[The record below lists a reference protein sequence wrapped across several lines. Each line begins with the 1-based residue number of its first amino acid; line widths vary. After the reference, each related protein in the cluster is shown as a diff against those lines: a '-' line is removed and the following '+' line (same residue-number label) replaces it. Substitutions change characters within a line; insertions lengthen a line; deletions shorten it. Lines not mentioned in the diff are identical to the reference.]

1 MPPDILCFS
10 RNRCTSVEQIDDQT
24 IRSSCRLQDTLTD
37 ASVELLVKLPDL
49 EIIHATGKFHRTI
62 QKECLSPD
70 DALKKVLGVRIG
82 SGMLKIIKGLI
93 GETSECKQLAF
104 MVEECC
110 HGVILSFTKDSLD
123 QAPKDIALTKE
134 FYANMIKGNIRLYNR
149 CAAFAQGS
157 SLVEG
162 IDPPE

>member
-37 ASVELLVKLPDL
+37 SFVEILVRLPDL
-49 EIIHATGKFHRTI
+49 EITSATGKFRRTT
-62 QKECLSPD
+62 QEECLNPEE
-70 DALKKVLGVRIG
+70 ALKKVLGVRIG

-110 HGVILSFTKDSLD
+110 HGVILSFTKDSLS
-123 QAPKDIALTKE
+123 QAPKDLALTKE
-134 FYANMIKGNIRLYNR
+134 FYVEMIKANIRLYNR